1 VAVAETPLVDRIAL
15 AVADSGLTQD
25 HLARIIGCA
34 QSGVSQRLHGK
45 VSWRVNELTLLSRA
59 LDMPLSELLGDGAG
73 SSPRQREGST
83 PFNRQDG
90 RKQKGTGRTLG
101 PRTPKPSGKATP

>member
-1 VAVAETPLVDRIAL
+1 L
-15 AVADSGLTQD
+15 AGLPEGVTQASLAATLGLHQSTVSRKLSGEIRWTL
-25 HLARIIGCA
+25 
-34 QSGVSQRLHGK
+34 
-45 VSWRVNELTLLSRA
+45 NELDLIARA
-59 LDMPLSELLGDGAG
+59 LDTTLSDLLGDGAG

-101 PRTPKPSGKATP
+101 PRTAKSSGPKAAS